1 MDSVLQR
8 EVRMFAAGFPDSLRK
23 RITGKVFLI
32 TGLTGLIGSTL
43 ARCLLSLQCGI
54 RIVAPVR
61 NRSKALS
68 LFGADE
74 DIQILEAE
82 LTNLDFTQLGK
93 IDYIVHAAA
102 PTASRFFVDSPVETI
117 SSIIDP
123 TDRLLRYAATYPIE
137 GFVYLSSIEV
147 YGAIDEAQPIAE
159 DEQGFLNPL
168 DIRSSYPMAK
178 RMAET
183 LCCAYAKEYGVP
195 VRVARLTQTTG
206 PGIAK
211 DDNRVIAQFVRAA
224 VKGEDIVLHTTGE
237 SARSYCHTIDTI
249 EGILYILLCGTD
261 GAAYNVAQ
269 EESFVSARQ
278 LAEVIRDCLNP
289 EISVRVELKDN
300 MGYAP
305 LSRINLSTQALRE
318 LGWTPK
324 YNLKSLIINLAE
336 YLTTDGEK
344 E

>member
-1 MDSVLQR
+1 MDSILQK
-8 EVRMFAAGFPDSLRK
+8 EISLFAAGFPDSFKK
-23 RITGKVFLI
+23 RIAGKVFLI
-32 TGLTGLIGSTL
+32 TGITGLIGSTL

-61 NRSKALS
+61 NRKKAHS
-68 LFGADE
+68 LFGDDE
-74 DIQILEAE
+74 KIRILENDLA
-82 LTNLDFTQLGK
+82 NLDFAQLGK
-93 IDYIVHAAA
+93 IDYIIHAAA
-102 PTASRFFVDSPVETI
+102 PTASRFFVDNPVETI
-117 SSIIDP
+117 SSIIGP
-123 TDRLLRYAATYPIE
+123 TERLLRYAESNQIE

-147 YGAIDEAQPIAE
+147 YGAIDEKRPVAE
-159 DEQGFLNPL
+159 DEQGYLDPL
-168 DIRSSYPMAK
+168 DVRSSYPMAK

-211 DDNRVIAQFVRAA
+211 DDNRVIAQFVRSA
-224 VKGEDIVLHTTGE
+224 VKGKDIVLHTTGE
-237 SARSYCHTIDTI
+237 SARSYCHTIDCI
-249 EGILYILLCGTD
+249 AAILYILLCGTD

-269 EESFVSARQ
+269 EEAFVSARQ
-278 LAEVIRDCLNP
+278 LAELIRDCLNP
-289 EISVRVELKDN
+289 AIRVRVELKNN

-305 LSRINLSTQALRE
+305 LSRINLSTQALRQ

-324 YNLKSLIINLAE
+324 YDLKSLIINLAE